1 MNSITNKEV
10 LKIISI
16 ADIHFGALDPQYQY
30 TQLKAQFID
39 RLRNLVFDIL
49 EICGDLFDSK
59 YMGNNP
65 IISYTL
71 LFIDENG
78 TSEQIGQPLYV
89 NGHNGVFEWTS
100 TVRCFIG
107 KDGKHYFLRLQNTS
121 TPEETI

>member
-1 MNSITNKEV
+1 MNKEV

-39 RLRNLVFDIL
+39 RLRNLDFDIL

-65 IISYTL
+65 IISYAL
-71 LFIDENG
+71 LFIDEVVKLCRDKQATILLLSG
-78 TSEQIGQPLYV
+78 TESHDSGQLSL
-89 NGHNGVFEWTS
+89 F
-100 TVRCFIG
+100 
-107 KDGKHYFLRLQNTS
+107 
-121 TPEETI
+121 